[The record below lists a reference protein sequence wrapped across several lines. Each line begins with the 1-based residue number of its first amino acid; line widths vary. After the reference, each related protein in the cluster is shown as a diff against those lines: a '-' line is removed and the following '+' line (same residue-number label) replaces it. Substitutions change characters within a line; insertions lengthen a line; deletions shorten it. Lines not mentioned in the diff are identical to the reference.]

1 MPPKKSQSGEQIVF
15 EMPKAVGTVREVFL
29 QRATDTAKKQA
40 EEIWRKANPD
50 VRPSKG
56 GRPSEAPY
64 IYEACDKVWATHRKP
79 LTIGK
84 FIKEIE
90 KILGS
95 QGRSPHTDT
104 IHRHLEEWMGEL
116 DIREVRKRFAD
127 SSSIKIR
134 AKKMFIEMQI
144 YKDIIGPWAIKNGIK
159 TVGEILKIEK
169 QGFPPSLQK
178 KIQKARLQYLSS

>member
-1 MPPKKSQSGEQIVF
+1 MPPKSSQSGEQIVI
-15 EMPKAVGTVREVFL
+15 EMPNAVGMIREEFL
-29 QRATDTAKKQA
+29 QRASDIAKKQA
-40 EEIWRKANPD
+40 KEIWRKANPD

-64 IYEACDKVWATHRKP
+64 IYEACDKIWATHRKP

-90 KILGS
+90 KLLGS
-95 QGRSPHTDT
+95 RGRHPHTDT

-116 DIREVRKRFAD
+116 DTREVLKRFD
-127 SSSIKIR
+127 DRSSIKIG
-134 AKKMFIEMQI
+134 AKRLFVEIQI
-144 YKDIIGPWAIKNGIK
+144 HKEIIAPWANKNGIK
-159 TVGEILKIEK
+159 TFGEICKIEK